1 MAYEIKESEALTHAL
16 NKYDGVVPIL
26 LLPHVNFIVYEEHL
40 KSLDNHDEIMKE
52 FGDVRLGLLGAED
65 KDKFREDQLRNWLKE
80 NKEFEEFIII
90 D

>member
-16 NKYDGVVPIL
+16 NEYDGVVPIL
-26 LLPHVNFIVYEEHL
+26 LLPFADFIVY
-40 KSLDNHDEIMKE
+40 SDNLEKLENYDDIAKE
-52 FGDVRLGLLGAED
+52 FREIRINLLNAKD

>member
-1 MAYEIKESEALTHAL
+1 MAYEIKESEALTYAL

-26 LLPHVNFIVYEEHL
+26 LLPYVNFIVYEEHL
-40 KSLDNHDEIMKE
+40 RSLDNHDEIMGE

-65 KDKFREDQLRNWLKE
+65 KDKFREDQLRKWLKE

>member
-16 NKYDGVVPIL
+16 NEYDGVVPIL
-26 LLPHVNFIVYEEHL
+26 LLPFADFIVY
-40 KSLDNHDEIMKE
+40 SDNLEKLENYDDIAKE
-52 FGDVRLGLLGAED
+52 FREIRINLLNAND